1 MIGCVPWALLALW
14 ETAVLAQ
21 ALENKPFFRK
31 GSTTAALKMRQQCL
45 TGKRKAWDTQPAKAN
60 VSGTVLA
67 RALSFHPWPTAWW
80 SN

>member
-45 TGKRKAWDTQPAKAN
+45 TGIRGQGRETAN
-60 VSGTVLA
+60 NIQDKTVMVGEFNLA
-67 RALSFHPWPTAWW
+67 Y
-80 SN
+80 